1 MPTLRVDLQ
10 EGFAGDT
17 VQVRLNGKELLREAG
32 VRTRLQTG
40 LARLIE
46 TEAQGKANLEI
57 ALEERKLRATIPL
70 DVSSATYVG
79 VSVTGDGL
87 IHQLSGE
94 PFGYL

>member
-17 VQVRLNGKELLREAG
+17 VQVRLNGKELLREPG

-46 TEAQGKANLEI
+46 TEAQGEATLEI
-57 ALEERKLRATIPL
+57 AIEERQLRETIRL
-70 DVSSATYVG
+70 NVSSPTYVG
-79 VSVTGDGL
+79 VSVKGNGL
-87 IHQLSGE
+87 VHQVSGE